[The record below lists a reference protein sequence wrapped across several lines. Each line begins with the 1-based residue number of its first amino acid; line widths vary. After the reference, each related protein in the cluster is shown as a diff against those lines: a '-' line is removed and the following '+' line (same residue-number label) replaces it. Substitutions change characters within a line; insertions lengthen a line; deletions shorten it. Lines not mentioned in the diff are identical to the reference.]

1 MSNSPDENEEEEEIN
16 LKILLLGDST
26 VGKTTLI
33 LKYVDGFFPTVHV
46 ATIGVEFKKKK
57 INIEGININLQIWD
71 TAGQERFR
79 GVTKTFLKGADGII
93 YVYDITNKNSFENLK
108 TWINTAEESISDFKA
123 IIVGNKLDLEEK
135 RKVQIQWL
143 EKFCKKQNTIGKETS
158 AKDGT
163 NVNEIFEELVK
174 SIIEGKTKEEIF
186 QKYGKEG
193 KKQGTK
199 IKKNQKK
206 KKKGLC

>member
-108 TWINTAEESISDFKA
+108 TWINTAEESISDFKT

-135 RKVQIQWL
+135 RKVQFEWL

-186 QKYGKEG
+186 QKYGKEE

-206 KKKGLC
+206 KKKSIC

>member
-93 YVYDITNKNSFENLK
+93 YVYDIRNKNSFENLK
-108 TWINTAEESISDFKA
+108 TWINTAEESISDFKT

-135 RKVQIQWL
+135 RKVQFEWL

-186 QKYGKEG
+186 QKYGKEE

-206 KKKGLC
+206 KKKSIC